1 MLRRT
6 KQGLDQLEQAARQQS
21 VNGNSGAGVVE
32 VMEVP
37 AAVIGGGG
45 DGQLKKVGLGMVGT
59 ARQGGGPGGALRRRP
74 RRAGRPSSGAPQPI
88 RRGGGTPAG
97 LGPAKPR

>member
-1 MLRRT
+1 MRT

-21 VNGNSGAGVVE
+21 VNGNSGTGVAE

-45 DGQLKKVGLGMVGT
+45 DGQLKKVGDGW
-59 ARQGGGPGGALRRRP
+59 GGPAGRRP

-97 LGPAKPR
+97 LGAAKPR

>member
-21 VNGNSGAGVVE
+21 VNGNSGAGVAE

-37 AAVIGGGG
+37 AALIGGGG
-45 DGQLKKVGLGMVGT
+45 DGQLKKVGDGW
-59 ARQGGGPGGALRRRP
+59 GGPAGRRP
-74 RRAGRPSSGAPQPI
+74 RRSTSQAAQACRPAQ
-88 RRGGGTPAG
+88 
-97 LGPAKPR
+97 